1 MAEGSNPKGSGLS
14 NDEWS
19 ALDNSAGK
27 SIRKLLDRLKKA
39 EDKIARND
47 DDLGTIGDIGVD
59 GGFFNTL
66 NQNANQLNKMVT
78 ELNRLNKEGLTFAR
92 DPAFQRGMK
101 NVTESIDQM
110 LGSAERGAKTY
121 GALFQQLKGFAQM
134 SSVVFDKNAPGGPRV
149 LNQQVRTLS
158 DSLAEQGAIL
168 NELGVSLSDFK
179 SNIDSAVYSFGLNK
193 QEVLDFNLQLKDLAN
208 NLQMMPSEVSRNFQL
223 VSKNMAYDLGTIKD
237 EFVKIQKLSLGT
249 GVDTQAIVS
258 TFGQRMDTIQGSSG
272 AAASLNQILGGQYFS
287 GNQLL
292 RMTES
297 ERANAIR
304 SAFMNND
311 ALMQD
316 IKMGGKS
323 SSFALQSIAESMP
336 GMDIDQVRRFILT
349 GKKDSVKA
357 AVGARAQDQAN
368 EATQEKFRSSIENY
382 QEALEKGTKE
392 IYRTFSE
399 FKRAQIEARRMTR
412 EQELKT
418 GKPGL
423 VSTMGAT
430 ALFGPMPGKAT
441 AALAARAF
449 GAGAGADDLKRVIQ
463 MSQLGLISDD
473 ELIEIMKDLASN
485 KESERQ
491 RAGEQMRDLTLG
503 SRGESLQDD
512 LKRRF
517 AKLPEPVRGAI
528 DYINQ
533 VSPFTARQILRELR
547 PGGLLS
553 GEKASDSD
561 LFKQLQTV
569 GAELSSKSGTTSAY
583 KPTADSFQD
592 LKNQTGGDDSILKGL
607 FNAGSQEKNLQ
618 KKMQK
623 GTLDMGSYDDYR
635 KNLGKRSS
643 IIMNLDKDIDK
654 KFINKETIKKAVK
667 DLDIRT
673 PRKRGETPDS
683 TALPG
688 EVTSSRLLGSG
699 ERLAVYVNLDTGGQ
713 PLDRSKV
720 TMTAELRKLTEGM
733 DRALS

>member
-1 MAEGSNPKGSGLS
+1 MAQGNNPRGSGL
-14 NDEWS
+14 NDQEWS
-19 ALDNSAGK
+19 ALDDNAGK
-27 SIRKLLDRLKKA
+27 SIRKLLERLKKA
-39 EDKIARND
+39 ESRIARND
-47 DDLGTIGDIGVD
+47 DDLGDIGDIGVD

-66 NQNANQLNKMVT
+66 NQNANQLNKMVS

-134 SSVVFDKNAPGGPRV
+134 SSIVFDKNAPGGPRV

-168 NELGVSLSDFK
+168 NELGVNLSDFK

-208 NLQMMPSEVSRNFQL
+208 NLQMMPGEVSRNFQL

-237 EFVKIQKLSLGT
+237 EFVKIQRLSLGT
-249 GVDTQAIVS
+249 GVDTQTIVS

-272 AAASLNQILGGQYFS
+272 AAASLNQILGGQFFS

-304 SAFMNND
+304 AAFMNND

-323 SSFALQSIAESMP
+323 SAFALQSIAETMP
-336 GMDIDQVRRFILT
+336 GMSIDQVRRFILT
-349 GKKDSVKA
+349 GKKDSVKG

-368 EATQEKFRSSIENY
+368 EATQEKFRSSIDNY
-382 QEALEKGTKE
+382 REALEEGARE

-412 EQELKT
+412 EQELAT

-441 AALAARAF
+441 AAAAARAF

-463 MSQLGLISDD
+463 MSQMGLISDD
-473 ELIEIMKDLASN
+473 DLIKMMNGLASS

-491 RAGEQMRDLTLG
+491 KAGEQMRDLTLG
-503 SRGESLQDD
+503 EKGKNLQDA
-512 LKRRF
+512 LKRRL
-517 AKLPEPVRGAI
+517 AALPEPVKGAI
-528 DYINQ
+528 DYVNQ
-533 VSPFTARQILRELR
+533 LSPFTARQILRELR
-547 PGGLLS
+547 PGGILS
-553 GEKASDSD
+553 GEKASESG
-561 LFKQLQTV
+561 LFKQLQSV
-569 GAELSSKSGTTSAY
+569 GEELSEKSGTDKEYT
-583 KPTADSFQD
+583 TATGSFNDLQKALGPDVKILQGLDAAGAAERDLQKTMKKGKLSFQQYRTYKD
-592 LKNQTGGDDSILKGL
+592 
-607 FNAGSQEKNLQ
+607 NL
-618 KKMQK
+618 M
-623 GTLDMGSYDDYR
+623 D
-635 KNLGKRSS
+635 RSD
-643 IIMNLDKDIDK
+643 IIKDLDKDIDK
-654 KFINKETIKKAVK
+654 KFIDKGTLNKAVK
-667 DLDIRT
+667 EMELQT
-673 PRKRGETPDS
+673 PRRRGETPDS

-688 EVTSSRLLGSG
+688 EVISRRLGGSG

-720 TMTAELRKLTEGM
+720 TMTAELRKFTRGM

>member
-1 MAEGSNPKGSGLS
+1 
-14 NDEWS
+14 
-19 ALDNSAGK
+19 
-27 SIRKLLDRLKKA
+27 
-39 EDKIARND
+39 
-47 DDLGTIGDIGVD
+47 
-59 GGFFNTL
+59 
-66 NQNANQLNKMVT
+66 
-78 ELNRLNKEGLTFAR
+78 
-92 DPAFQRGMK
+92 
-101 NVTESIDQM
+101 
-110 LGSAERGAKTY
+110 
-121 GALFQQLKGFAQM
+121 
-134 SSVVFDKNAPGGPRV
+134 
-149 LNQQVRTLS
+149 
-158 DSLAEQGAIL
+158 
-168 NELGVSLSDFK
+168 
-179 SNIDSAVYSFGLNK
+179 
-193 QEVLDFNLQLKDLAN
+193 
-208 NLQMMPSEVSRNFQL
+208 MMPGEVSRNFQL

-272 AAASLNQILGGQYFS
+272 AAASLNQILGGQFFS

-323 SSFALQSIAESMP
+323 SAFALQSIAETMP

-349 GKKDSVKA
+349 GKKDSVKG

-368 EATQEKFRSSIENY
+368 EATQEKFRSSIDNY
-382 QEALEKGTKE
+382 REALEEGARE

-412 EQELKT
+412 EQELMT

-430 ALFGPMPGKAT
+430 ALFGPMPGQAT

-449 GAGAGADDLKRVIQ
+449 GTGAGADDLKRVIQ
-463 MSQLGLISDD
+463 MSQMGLVSDKD
-473 ELIEIMKDLASN
+473 LIDMMKGLASN

-491 RAGEQMRDLTLG
+491 KAGEQMRDLTLG
-503 SRGESLQDD
+503 EKGKNLQDR
-512 LKRRF
+512 LKRRL
-517 AKLPEPVRGAI
+517 AALPEPVKGAI
-528 DYINQ
+528 DYVNQ
-533 VSPFTARQILRELR
+533 LSPFTARQILRELR

-553 GEKASDSD
+553 GEEASDSD
-561 LFKQLQTV
+561 LFKQLQSV
-569 GAELSSKSGTTSAY
+569 GEELESKSGTSAAYTTDATSF
-583 KPTADSFQD
+583 KD
-592 LKNQTGGDDSILKGL
+592 
-607 FNAGSQEKNLQ
+607 LQ
-618 KKMQK
+618 KALGSDVNILQGLKSAGDTEKALQKSMQK
-623 GTLDMGSYDDYR
+623 GKLSFQGYQDY
-635 KNLGKRSS
+635 KGALGKRSD
-643 IIMNLDKDIDK
+643 IIRGLDKDIDK
-654 KFINKETIKKAVK
+654 KFINKKTLNKAVK
-667 DLDIRT
+667 DMELQT
-673 PRKRGETPDS
+673 PRRRGETPDS

-688 EVTSSRLLGSG
+688 EVISSRLGGSG

-720 TMTAELRKLTEGM
+720 TMTAELRKLTRGM

>member
-1 MAEGSNPKGSGLS
+1 MAQGNNPRGSGL
-14 NDEWS
+14 NDQEWG
-19 ALDNSAGK
+19 ALDDNAGK
-27 SIRKLLDRLKKA
+27 SIRKLLERLKKA
-39 EDKIARND
+39 ESRIARND
-47 DDLGTIGDIGVD
+47 DDLGDIGDIGVD

-66 NQNANQLNKMVT
+66 NQNANQLNKMVA

-134 SSVVFDKNAPGGPRV
+134 SSIVFDKNAGPRV

-193 QEVLDFNLQLKDLAN
+193 QEVLDFNLQLRDLAN
-208 NLQMMPSEVSRNFQL
+208 NLQMMPGEVSRNFQL

-249 GVDTQAIVS
+249 GVDTQTIVS

-272 AAASLNQILGGQYFS
+272 AAASLNQILGGQFFS

-323 SSFALQSIAESMP
+323 SAFALQSIAETMP

-349 GKKDSVKA
+349 GKKDSVKG

-368 EATQEKFRSSIENY
+368 EATQEKFRSSIDNY
-382 QEALEKGTKE
+382 REALEKGAKE

-430 ALFGPMPGKAT
+430 ALFGPMPGQAT

-463 MSQLGLISDD
+463 MSQMGLVSD
-473 ELIEIMKDLASN
+473 KDLIDMMKGLASS

-491 RAGEQMRDLTLG
+491 KAGEQMRDLTLG

-512 LKRRF
+512 LKRRL
-517 AKLPEPVRGAI
+517 AALPEPVKGAI
-528 DYINQ
+528 D
-533 VSPFTARQILRELR
+533 
-547 PGGLLS
+547 
-553 GEKASDSD
+553 
-561 LFKQLQTV
+561 
-569 GAELSSKSGTTSAY
+569 
-583 KPTADSFQD
+583 
-592 LKNQTGGDDSILKGL
+592 
-607 FNAGSQEKNLQ
+607 
-618 KKMQK
+618 
-623 GTLDMGSYDDYR
+623 
-635 KNLGKRSS
+635 
-643 IIMNLDKDIDK
+643 
-654 KFINKETIKKAVK
+654 
-667 DLDIRT
+667 
-673 PRKRGETPDS
+673 
-683 TALPG
+683 
-688 EVTSSRLLGSG
+688 
-699 ERLAVYVNLDTGGQ
+699 
-713 PLDRSKV
+713 
-720 TMTAELRKLTEGM
+720 
-733 DRALS
+733 